1 MKKTV
6 LASFCVSMLLT
17 GMASASPLTDYSAGK
32 VSIDINYSKQGI
44 DYRDDEDNVSFNKK
58 GNWDFAGTFGLGNK
72 FALQYAQANT
82 GSTPT
87 SVYVAYYDKYF
98 TDSYKLHTQQ
108 FNVLY
113 QLDKNFSVY
122 TGIVKVDGTYTIHDN
137 NKDWPSNTKNI
148 WQFGVQGHTKLADK
162 LTGFASLGIGKD
174 LNTYNIGFGY
184 EFAPNLEF
192 NMMYDYKKVKKLADD
207 AVPNYDIAVK
217 GLKYG
222 ITYKF

>member
-1 MKKTV
+1 MKKAV
-6 LASFCVSMLLT
+6 LATFCVSMLLT

-32 VSIDINYSKQGI
+32 VSIDINYSKPGI
-44 DYRDDEDNVSFNKK
+44 DFNGYWEASFNKK
-58 GNWDFAGTFGLGNK
+58 ANWDFAGTFGLGNK

-82 GSTPT
+82 GSNPT
-87 SVYVAYYDKYF
+87 SLYDGSY
-98 TDSYKLHTQQ
+98 TDSYKLHAQQ

-113 QLDKNFSVY
+113 QLDKNFSLY
-122 TGIVKVDGTYTIHDN
+122 TGIIKVDGTYTYHASVESA
-137 NKDWPSNTKNI
+137 PSNTKNI